1 MLFENPLCEKAVWR
15 RLILLI
21 LSVLELAAFAET
33 VANEMDPLHPWS
45 EFADEFGHPILP
57 DISGTR
63 SHVEI
68 GGKV

>member
-1 MLFENPLCEKAVWR
+1 LEETHTFDFVRAGVSSVR
-15 RLILLI
+15 RDD
-21 LSVLELAAFAET
+21 APAET